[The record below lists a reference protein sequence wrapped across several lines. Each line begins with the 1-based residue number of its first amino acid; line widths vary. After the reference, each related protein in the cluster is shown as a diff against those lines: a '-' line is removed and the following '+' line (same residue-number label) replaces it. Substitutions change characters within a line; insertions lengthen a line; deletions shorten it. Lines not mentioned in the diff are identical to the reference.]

1 MNNLAFR
8 KTMENVRNH
17 RDINLVTTEAR
28 GGEYLVSESN
38 CHTTKMFS
46 ENLLALEIKKRKGT
60 DNKPVY
66 LVLTRL
72 EIGKII
78 MYEFW

>member
-1 MNNLAFR
+1 M
-8 KTMENVRNH
+8 
-17 RDINLVTTEAR
+17 
-28 GGEYLVSESN
+28 SESN

-46 ENLLALEIKKRKGT
+46 ENLLALEIKKSKGT

>member
-1 MNNLAFR
+1 M
-8 KTMENVRNH
+8 
-17 RDINLVTTEAR
+17 
-28 GGEYLVSESN
+28 SESN

-46 ENLLALEIKKRKGT
+46 ENLLALEIKKSKGI
-60 DNKPVY
+60 DNKPVN